1 MIQELLDKAVN
12 SHQLKHGELL
22 TLLQTEDSA
31 PLLAAADSVRRQ
43 YVGNEVHL
51 RALIEFSNHC
61 RNNCCY
67 CGIRRANRKAVRY
80 RLKPVEIINL
90 GQQVAAMGFKTV
102 VLQSGEDAWFDVPRL
117 TYIISALKKLDLAVT
132 LSIGEKSREEYQAY
146 REAGA
151 DRYLLRIE
159 TTDSDLYHRLDPGM
173 SWENRRRCLQDLK
186 ELGYEVGSGIMVGLP
201 GQSLSSIADD
211 ILFFQECDLDMCGI
225 GPFIPPP
232 DTPLADYPGRAFDL
246 SLKVM
251 ALTRLLLPDIN
262 IPATTAMETLNP
274 EGRIIAL
281 QSGANVVMPNVT
293 SPECRRFYELYPDK
307 AGISETAENSRDSIA
322 GKIRAI
328 GRSIGRG
335 AGSHKSK
342 KS

>member
-22 TLLQTEDSA
+22 TLLQTKDSA

-43 YVGNEVHL
+43 YVGDEVHL

-90 GQQVAAMGFKTV
+90 GQQAAAMGFKTV

-225 GPFIPPP
+225 GPFIPHP

-251 ALTRLLLPDIN
+251 ALIRLLLPDIN

-307 AGISETAENSRDSIA
+307 AGVGETAENSRDSIA

>member
-117 TYIISALKKLDLAVT
+117 TYIISALKNL
-132 LSIGEKSREEYQAY
+132 I
-146 REAGA
+146 
-151 DRYLLRIE
+151 
-159 TTDSDLYHRLDPGM
+159 
-173 SWENRRRCLQDLK
+173 
-186 ELGYEVGSGIMVGLP
+186 
-201 GQSLSSIADD
+201 
-211 ILFFQECDLDMCGI
+211 
-225 GPFIPPP
+225 
-232 DTPLADYPGRAFDL
+232 
-246 SLKVM
+246 
-251 ALTRLLLPDIN
+251 
-262 IPATTAMETLNP
+262 
-274 EGRIIAL
+274 
-281 QSGANVVMPNVT
+281 
-293 SPECRRFYELYPDK
+293 
-307 AGISETAENSRDSIA
+307 
-322 GKIRAI
+322 
-328 GRSIGRG
+328 
-335 AGSHKSK
+335 
-342 KS
+342 

>member
-1 MIQELLDKAVN
+1 MIQELLNKAVN

-31 PLLAAADSVRRQ
+31 PLLSAADSVRRQ
-43 YVGNEVHL
+43 YVGDEVHL

-67 CGIRRANRKAVRY
+67 CGIRRANHKAVRY

-90 GQQVAAMGFKTV
+90 GQQAAAMGFKTV

-225 GPFIPPP
+225 GPFIPHP

-307 AGISETAENSRDSIA
+307 AGVGETAENSRDSIA

-328 GRSIGRG
+328 GRSIGRD